1 MFWLFKK
8 NICKTLK
15 GFQSK
20 PLRSEHSSHVF
31 IRHWQ
36 QQSMPQIFLTDT
48 SLIYQQHSS
57 PFVWANCYPVCSK
70 NLSYRTLHN
79 KLLIFK
85 VTQRLWGK
93 ELDTVPKQFA
103 VMHLCV
109 FLGENDI
116 FQLNIVDFKFPRNN
130 FATVKTCVIT
140 VVLGHTNSMYF
151 KVNAKILDSFL
162 LHFA

>member
-1 MFWLFKK
+1 MFVSRAHYVLTTTKYA
-8 NICKTLK
+8 
-15 GFQSK
+15 
-20 PLRSEHSSHVF
+20 
-31 IRHWQ
+31 
-36 QQSMPQIFLTDT
+36 IFLTDT

-116 FQLNIVDFKFPRNN
+116 FQLNIIDFKFPHPTDLQICYDNI
-130 FATVKTCVIT
+130 ATVKTCVI
-140 VVLGHTNSMYF
+140 
-151 KVNAKILDSFL
+151 L
-162 LHFA
+162 LSIQVTRDHCFSP